1 MDRKYKYLDICLIS
15 GMIISYLCFFVSTM
29 LKAEFFI
36 ELFSSITG
44 FAIGITILGCLG
56 RMGRYWKPS
65 FVLALGVFSYMMADI
80 LVFLSDWVIKDERLY
95 TASAF
100 VFLLPNYFFGASVA
114 LYFIQ
119 KLKGKQL
126 YQFLINT
133 MTFTVIGIVVLRRI
147 LVYMSAFYRLDQG
160 ALIRI
165 YLYFTINLFI
175 LIMIGH
181 MTMMIAAET
190 GLKGTNTMILG
201 IMVYILMDFPYN
213 YVQATGQ
220 DPENIYTNLVYVFC
234 MMLMAHGIYHQVH
247 HQHAFKLKPYTYTE
261 SAVRR
266 SRIFVLAGLALSII
280 LLFNHVIEQG
290 EFFYVALALL
300 AYWITT
306 ATFQNSALN
315 EQILKQ
321 QDILTGLYNRRYSS
335 TVLEEA
341 VNKAREQKNK
351 FAVYC
356 VDLNS
361 FKPINDTYGHDMGD
375 RVLKEFGSRM
385 LALPKSYTAFRTGGD
400 EFMLVREGMNG
411 KEDIEQ
417 SAKELQ
423 TLFNTPI
430 HLDTYIFT
438 LSGSIG
444 VAVYPDDSEQ
454 TEILTRY
461 ADAAM
466 YAVKHSG
473 NKDNY
478 RLFDISL
485 VETVEKHKTL
495 EERLKKAEPDR
506 DFVLHYQPR
515 VDAETG
521 LLTAAEVFP
530 RLKGENNYTAADL
543 LPIAEEV
550 GLMNRLG
557 NWIIE
562 TAIDQL
568 TTWRRE
574 YGLDLSISVNLSPLQ
589 LLDADFLQK
598 LKEVVRNNNL
608 SPGKVHLDISNDA
621 IMGAS
626 ITAKETLRN
635 LNEHGFMLSLNDFGG
650 DDINLHHILTCGF
663 FAIHMSPSLIRRA
676 DTDENA
682 NTLIRTII
690 GLAGN
695 MSIDAYA
702 VGIETKE
709 QGEKLKAMG
718 VKALQGYYYG
728 KPVEAGEFTEKYL
741 DNPKVW
747 ND

>member
-1 MDRKYKYLDICLIS
+1 MDKKYKIMDIVLIS
-15 GMIISYLCFFVSTM
+15 GVVISYGCFLIST
-29 LKAEFFI
+29 LVGADFLI
-36 ELFSSITG
+36 DLFSPIAC
-44 FAIGITILGCLG
+44 FMIGITIIGCLG

-65 FVLALGVFSYMMADI
+65 FVLALGIFSYMVADI
-80 LVFLSDWVIKDERLY
+80 LILVSKWITGDEGLY
-95 TASAF
+95 TLAAF
-100 VFLLPNYFFGASVA
+100 IFLLPNYFFGASVG

-126 YQFLINT
+126 YQFLINS
-133 MTFTVIGIVVLRRI
+133 MTFTVIGIVALRRI
-147 LVYMSAFYRLDQG
+147 LVFMGAYGNLDHG

-175 LIMIGH
+175 LVMIGH
-181 MTMMIAAET
+181 MTVMIATET
-190 GLKGTNTMILG
+190 GLKGTNTMIIG

-220 DPENIYTNLVYVFC
+220 DPENIYTNLVYVLC
-234 MMLMAHGIYHQVH
+234 MILMAHGIYHQVH
-247 HQHAFKLKPYTYTE
+247 HHHTFKLKPYTYTE
-261 SAVRR
+261 RAVRR
-266 SRIFVLAGLALSII
+266 TRIIVFVGIVLSII
-280 LLFNHVIEQG
+280 LLINKVIEQG

-341 VNKAREQKNK
+341 VNKAKEQGKK
-351 FAVYC
+351 FAIFC

-375 RVLKEFGSRM
+375 RVLKEFGGRM
-385 LALPKSYTAFRTGGD
+385 LALPKSYTSFRTGGD
-400 EFMLVREGMNG
+400 EFMLVQEGVSG
-411 KEDIEQ
+411 KEEIEK

-423 TLFNTPI
+423 SLFNTPI
-430 HLDTYIFT
+430 HLDTYIFS

-444 VAVYPDDSEQ
+444 VAVYPDDSDQ
-454 TEILTRY
+454 TEILMRY

-473 NKDNY
+473 IKDNY

-485 VETVEKHKTL
+485 VESVEKHKAL
-495 EERLKKAEPDR
+495 EERLKKAEPEK
-506 DFVLHYQPR
+506 DFILHYQPR
-515 VDAETG
+515 IDAETG

-530 RLKGENNYTAADL
+530 RLKGEGGYTAADL

-562 TAIDQL
+562 NAIDQL
-568 TTWRRE
+568 KSWRDE

-589 LLDADFLQK
+589 LLDMDFLQK
-598 LKEVVRNNNL
+598 LKSVVKSKGL
-608 SPGKVHLDISNDA
+608 SPEKVHLDISNDV

-626 ITAKETLRN
+626 ITAKETLKN
-635 LNEHGFMLSLNDFGG
+635 LNDHGFKLSLNDFGG
-650 DDINLHHILTCGF
+650 DDINLEHILTCGF
-663 FAIHMSPSLIRRA
+663 SAIHMSPSLIRRA
-676 DTDENA
+676 DCDDNA
-682 NTLIRTII
+682 NILIKTII
-690 GLAGN
+690 GLAKN
-695 MSIDAYA
+695 LNIDAYA

-709 QGEKLKAMG
+709 QGDKLKEMG
-718 VKALQGYYYG
+718 AKALQGYYYG
-728 KPVEAGEFTEKYL
+728 KPVEAEEFTRRYL
-741 DNPKVW
+741 
-747 ND
+747 